1 MDEATVDPDAAG
13 LRRGSL
19 LPRAGFFTPDG
30 VRDARRR
37 ARITAA
43 LEAASVIVL
52 ADGDADGLGAATLI
66 REQYDAHVPAAAVA
80 PRLEDD
86 AEETT
91 VPQSSVAVLPT
102 GPYHLLERLALLTE
116 LGIDGRPVYVCD
128 LCPDDA
134 EAIAEALSAV
144 CAQTDDVVWFD
155 HHQWGDDAR
164 AAVEAAGVALTVGD
178 SDAVCTTDV
187 AAAAVE
193 SSLPAHLVAL
203 AAVTRDHDLWI
214 NEDPRSGDLADLAYW
229 ADPETYMATVA
240 AHGPDL
246 PAVATSFLSSR
257 RTRKQALIDLAVE
270 RGELVTVGPWTVG
283 VTYGR
288 CAQNEVA
295 DGLRDRGADAAVI
308 IKPAGS
314 ISIRGSDGFERAHEV
329 AGALGG
335 GGHPR
340 AAGCK
345 PDIYDDM
352 LAYAEHWVTRGAAAR
367 QRVLAAFDALE
378 TG

>member
-30 VRDARRR
+30 VRDQRRR
-37 ARITAA
+37 ARIAAA
-43 LEAASVIVL
+43 LEAASVVVL

-66 REQYDAHVPAAAVA
+66 RERYDAHVPAAAVA
-80 PRLEDD
+80 PRLQDD
-86 AEETT
+86 ADETT
-91 VPQSSVAVLPT
+91 VPQSTVAVLPT

-134 EAIAEALSAV
+134 DAIAEALAPV
-144 CAQTDDVVWFD
+144 TAQTDTVVWFD
-155 HHQWGDDAR
+155 HHRWGDDAR

-178 SDAVCTTDV
+178 SETVCATDV
-187 AAAAVE
+187 AAAALE
-193 SSLPAHLVAL
+193 TTLPEHLTAL

-214 NEDPRSGDLADLAYW
+214 NDDPRSGDLADLAYYT
-229 ADPETYMATVA
+229 DPETYMATVA

-246 PAVATSFLSSR
+246 PAVAETYLTR
-257 RTRKQALIDLAVE
+257 RRAHKQALIDLAVE
-270 RGELVTVGPWTVG
+270 RGELVAAGPWTVG
-283 VTYGR
+283 LTYGR

-314 ISIRGSDGFERAHEV
+314 ISIRGSAEFERAHEV
-329 AGALGG
+329 ADALGG
-335 GGHPR
+335 GGHPC

-367 QRVLAAFDALE
+367 QRVLAAFEALE
-378 TG
+378 TD